1 MQYGIVYLIRGRPR
15 TYQQCLTNEL
25 SKKFRI
31 TNLNKHITPHVTLK
45 APFKTNKIKV
55 IESIILNLCKDSKK
69 YPVKIKGFGNFGKEV
84 IFLDVRFSLKAKRI
98 YKKLL
103 KELKKIKWV
112 SFNQYDGLGTFHA
125 TLAYAKNEDQFSYI
139 MKYIKK
145 RKPSY
150 GLEFD
155 NISLL
160 KKVGKNWKIYKVFEI
175 K

>member
-1 MQYGIVYLIRGRPR
+1 MQYVIVYLIKGKPKI
-15 TYQQCLTNEL
+15 YQQGLINEL
-25 SKKFRI
+25 SRKFNLH
-31 TNLNKHITPHVTLK
+31 NLNKHIPPHVTLK
-45 APFKTNKIKV
+45 LPFSTKNIKV
-55 IESIILNLCKDSKK
+55 IEKLILNICKDSKK
-69 YPVKIKGFGNFGKEV
+69 YPVKIKGFGNFGKEAL
-84 IFLDVRFSLKAKRI
+84 FLDIKFSFKAKRI

-125 TLAYAKNEDQFSYI
+125 TLAYAKNKKQFSYI
-139 MKYIKK
+139 MKYLQK

-150 GLEFD
+150 DLEFD

-160 KKVGKNWKIYKVFEI
+160 KKIGKNWKIYKVFEI